1 MTYETLS
8 KDLLQSL
15 NQIEACLSKSSGQFM
30 NGNTPTSLDR
40 DYLQTVS
47 EHKLQLSP
55 LTHPRAFAWFGLVCH
70 FNEKAQAL
78 WAEVDGMPV
87 KSKYKSTGNAAKAE
101 DDDDLDLFGD
111 IDEEEAA
118 AAKKIKEKAQ
128 EQKKKKP
135 KPKAMSLVML
145 EVKPLDDQINL
156 DTLAAKILEEIQQE
170 GLFWKTEYKKEPV
183 AFGIFKL
190 IIGFSLEDDLVSVD
204 DVVEKIEAFEDFVQ
218 SVEIMAFNKI

>member
-1 MTYETLS
+1 
-8 KDLLQSL
+8 
-15 NQIEACLSKSSGQFM
+15 M
-30 NGNTPTSLDR
+30 NGLAPTSLDR
-40 DYLQTVS
+40 DFLKVVK

-55 LTHPRAFAWFGLVCH
+55 LTHPRAFSWFGLVSH
-70 FNEKAQAL
+70 FNDKAQAL
-78 WAEVDGMPV
+78 WAEVDALPV
-87 KSKYKSTGNAAKAE
+87 KSKYKSTGKAKAE
-101 DDDDLDLFGD
+101 EDDDLDLFGD

-145 EVKPLDDQINL
+145 EVKPLDDTINL
-156 DTLAAKILEEIQQE
+156 DTLAEKVFQEIQQE

-190 IIGFSLEDDLVSVD
+190 VIGFSLEDDLVSVD